1 MIPLGDNLPTLR
13 RPVVTL
19 TVIGVTTA
27 VWLLGQGAGFNDV
40 ALATSVC
47 NFGLVPGE
55 LTGQAALGLAVPL
68 TDTLTCNVDNE
79 PVNMLTPVISIFLH
93 GSWAHIIGNMLFLFV
108 FGNNV
113 EDSMGHGRFLVF
125 YLLCGLAAA
134 ASHILLNPASPV
146 PTVGASGAVSG
157 VMGAYLLLYPRARI
171 KMLFIFFIFFK
182 VFRIQAW
189 MVLIWWF
196 LLQLMT
202 GLPELIS
209 VRNDVS
215 GGVAVWAHVGG
226 FLAGAILIK
235 LFADRA
241 LVDAHKQ
248 AYQLQHGYGWRG

>member
-13 RPVVTL
+13 RPVVTF
-19 TVIGVTTA
+19 TIIGATAA
-27 VWLLGQGAGFNDV
+27 VWLIGQGAGLNDI

-68 TDTLTCNVDNE
+68 ADGLTCNVDNE
-79 PVNMLTPVISIFLH
+79 AINVLTPVISVFLH

-113 EDSMGHGRFLVF
+113 EDSMGHIRFLAF
-125 YLLCGLAAA
+125 YLLCGVAAA
-134 ASHILLNPASPV
+134 AAHVLLNPASPV
-146 PTVGASGAVSG
+146 PTVGASGAISG
-157 VMGAYLLLYPRARI
+157 VMGAYLLLYPKARI

-189 MVLIWWF
+189 LVLIWWF
-196 LLQLMT
+196 LLQVVT
-202 GLPELIS
+202 GLPELVS
-209 VRNDVS
+209 VRSDIS

-226 FLAGAILIK
+226 FLAGALLIK
-235 LFADRA
+235 LFADST
-241 LVDAHKQ
+241 LVSAHKQ
-248 AYQLQHGYGWRG
+248 AYAVEHGYGWRG